1 MGLILNQQCRVN
13 SLIYIFAHTF
23 FGNYLMLPNSL
34 KKLLPILILFVTTS
48 VLISC
53 QAPTENGNKIT
64 KLQDSV
70 TQTVPEKIPE
80 ITNRV
85 NNDVSRYIAGLQP
98 SDGNTLKANLY
109 TDAWKKYA
117 TDQDK
122 KWAQLNENHF
132 KAMHEFTANE
142 LKSIAGKHDTIFY
155 PFSGPDFL
163 NATTFFPE
171 AQTYYMLALEPPG
184 TLPNLDTVTIDS
196 LPKYFNSIHKSLH
209 AILNFSFFRTLSM
222 EEDFATKELNG
233 AVQLISIFMQRSGHS
248 IQSIESISVDSLG
261 KIITDADP
269 LFASGSRG
277 LHITC
282 INNKSNKIKDVYY
295 FSCDISDLGLS
306 KNKRLHAFLKVLPS
320 VTTYLKSASYL
331 LHKPYF
337 SLVRK
342 TILEK
347 SRFVLQDDSGIPV
360 RFYNA
365 QQWNHQYYGTYDA
378 PINLFKNFLQKDL
391 KMAYDSIEK
400 AQIKPLNFGI
410 GYDYKLNESNLM
422 LFSKKGA

>member
-1 MGLILNQQCRVN
+1 MPQNTLKLFLQPLILIV
-13 SLIYIFAHTF
+13 TF
-23 FGNYLMLPNSL
+23 GVMN
-34 KKLLPILILFVTTS
+34 
-48 VLISC
+48 SC
-53 QAPTENGNKIT
+53 QTASENKSKNTSNK
-64 KLQDSV
+64 DSV
-70 TQTVPEKIPE
+70 VALVPDKIPE
-80 ITNRV
+80 ITNRK

-98 SDGNTLKANLY
+98 TEGNLLKSALY

-117 TDQDK
+117 ADQDK
-122 KWAQLNENHF
+122 KWAQLNDNHF

-142 LKSIAGKHDTIFY
+142 LKSIAGTLDTIFY

-184 TLPNLDTVTIDS
+184 SLPNLDTLTIDS
-196 LPKYFNSIHKSLH
+196 LPNYFNSIHKSLH

-248 IQSIESISVDSLG
+248 IQSIEEITVDSLG
-261 KIITDADP
+261 KIITNSHP
-269 LFASGSRG
+269 TFASGSKG

-282 INNKSNKIKDVYY
+282 INNKSNNIKEVFY

-306 KNKRLHAFLKVLPS
+306 KNKRLHAFLKGLPT
-320 VTTYLKSASYL
+320 VTTYIKSASYL

-337 SLVRK
+337 SIIRK

-347 SRFVLQDDSGIPV
+347 SNYVLQDDSGIPV

-365 QQWNHQYYGTYDA
+365 EQWNHQYYGTYDA

-391 KMAYDSIEK
+391 KLAYDSTEK

-410 GYDYKLNESNLM
+410 GYDYKINESNLM
-422 LFSKKGA
+422 LFSKKTK

>member
-1 MGLILNQQCRVN
+1 M
-13 SLIYIFAHTF
+13 
-23 FGNYLMLPNSL
+23 
-34 KKLLPILILFVTTS
+34 
-48 VLISC
+48 ISC
-53 QAPTENGNKIT
+53 QTPSENKSKNTSNK
-64 KLQDSV
+64 DSV
-70 TQTVPEKIPE
+70 VAPVPDKIPE
-80 ITNRV
+80 ITNRN

-98 SDGNTLKANLY
+98 TDGNTLKPALY
-109 TDAWKKYA
+109 NDAWKKYA
-117 TDQDK
+117 ADQDK

-142 LKSIAGKHDTIFY
+142 LKSIAGTHDTIFY

-184 TLPNLDTVTIDS
+184 SLPNLDTLTIDS
-196 LPKYFNSIHKSLH
+196 LPNYFNSIHKSLH

-248 IQSIESISVDSLG
+248 IQSIEEITVDSTG
-261 KIITDADP
+261 KIITNSHPA
-269 LFASGSRG
+269 FASGSKG

-282 INNKSNKIKDVYY
+282 INNKSNNIKEVFY

-306 KNKRLHAFLKVLPS
+306 KNKRLHAFLKGLPT

-337 SLVRK
+337 SLIRK
-342 TILEK
+342 IILDK
-347 SRFVLQDDSGIPV
+347 SRYVLQDDSGIPV

-365 QQWNHQYYGTYDA
+365 EQWNHQYYGTYDA

-391 KMAYDSIEK
+391 KLAYDSIEK

-422 LFSKKGA
+422 LFSKKTK